1 MMDLPMPPRIPSR
14 NETPDVAG
22 PTVGA
27 NCRCI
32 LDLGMPSGAMVR
44 LRAWGRSMAEFVGDG
59 EDTIL
64 PRFRLAGEAPYF
76 LLNPL

>member
-1 MMDLPMPPRIPSR
+1 MMMNDPARIAAPR
-14 NETPDVAG
+14 TFC

-44 LRAWGRSMAEFVGDG
+44 LRAWRRNVAEFVGDG